1 MSHYSQVRT
10 QFKDREALVQA
21 LEACG
26 YKPQVFEQA
35 QHLYGYRG
43 DVRPEVAEIVIPRA
57 QLFAAANDLGFK
69 SQKDGTYSVIRFD
82 YGRHLQDGILQ
93 KVTQR
98 YATIKATKTLKAKGY
113 QVKQTQQADGSVRL
127 VAQRW

>member
-1 MSHYSQVRT
+1 MSHYTQVRT
-10 QFKDREALVQA
+10 QFKDREVLLQA

-26 YKPQVFEQA
+26 YHPQVFEQA

-43 DVRPEVAEIVIPRA
+43 DVRPETAEVVIPRA
-57 QLFAAANDLGFK
+57 QLFSAANDLGFK
-69 SQKDGTYSVIRFD
+69 RQEDGTYNVIMFD
-82 YGRHLQDGILQ
+82 YGRDLQQRIMQ

-113 QVKQTQQADGSVRL
+113 QVRQTQQADGSVRL
-127 VAQRW
+127 VAQRS